1 MDIPSISFLHPLV
14 NQAFRIAY
22 QELDLAQL
30 VSSQKLGA
38 GVGRIC
44 YPTGRRLAKPPYSRH
59 PPLNIEKIRQLRQQ
73 MDDLLDHLWSQS
85 EDT

>member
-1 MDIPSISFLHPLV
+1 MDIPSISLLHPLV

-30 VSSQKLGA
+30 
-38 GVGRIC
+38 
-44 YPTGRRLAKPPYSRH
+44 
-59 PPLNIEKIRQLRQQ
+59 RQQ